1 MHTIK
6 GIDVNIKDKAITK
19 AIIVL
24 AKSMG
29 LGIIAEGVK
38 TREQLN
44 FLNNCMCD
52 EIQGFYYFKPMPVN
66 EIEEL
71 LKKSNY
77 KVDLK

>member
-29 LGIIAEGVK
+29 LGIIAEGVN
-38 TREQLN
+38 TRVQLN